1 MRLLCSPN
9 KHSYDYFFC
18 CCIYV
23 LERHDLH
30 SIWSGTGLCS
40 IVSGVVRACFQS
52 GLVLVFNNILSL
64 VLVCVQ

>member
-1 MRLLCSPN
+1 MI
-9 KHSYDYFFC
+9 FFC

-23 LERHDLH
+23 VERHDLH
-30 SIWSGTGLCS
+30 SMWSGTGLCS

-52 GLVLVFNNILSL
+52 GLSGL

>member
-1 MRLLCSPN
+1 MI
-9 KHSYDYFFC
+9 FFC

-23 LERHDLH
+23 LERHDLR

-52 GLVLVFNNILSL
+52 GLVLVFNNI
-64 VLVCVQ
+64 